1 MNEICREVPE
11 SFEID
16 QVEVGVF
23 DDRVA
28 EHSTH
33 YECSE
38 ILKKSKIY
46 IVEDGKDHKGS
57 TVVIRDSEG
66 KEVACNDIDH
76 TKVWKTSHGP
86 YLMNTCLHGGRRGT
100 KRKKEATL
108 ILKPLSP
115 EAADG
120 LEKMMNRLND
130 GYEKL
135 DHFDRKTDKTSS
147 ALYFHY
153 YGMLQHQ
160 QNMLQDYIRTG
171 TYYAAITENKS
182 DFEGKAVM
190 DVGCGSGILSLFAAQ
205 AGARVVYAVEASN
218 IATFAEQLFKANPT
232 YGSKIKV
239 IRGKVEEI
247 ELPEKVDVLVSEP
260 MGTLLVNERMLES
273 YFYARDAHLIE
284 GGKMFPGTGTIYI
297 SAFSDEYLYME
308 VANKAAFWQ
317 QENFYGV
324 DLTCLH
330 NSAYSSYF
338 SQVVVDQ
345 IPPNVLVSNY
355 AMHKIDFTSCRE
367 EDLYKFEIPLSLQV
381 GRACTV
387 HGIAAWFDVSFDGT
401 TCQRILSTAPGM
413 PITHWFQLRCV
424 LRQPI
429 MIYSPGETIKGVF
442 KLKAHERQ
450 SYDLSLELSGP
461 PNPHDPD
468 QKMQFSVGQFD
479 LKEPYYRQL
488 NAAIPQ
494 GAWDAP
500 SAAGGIQLTT
510 EHDAVDTNQFLV

>member
-1 MNEICREVPE
+1 
-11 SFEID
+11 
-16 QVEVGVF
+16 
-23 DDRVA
+23 
-28 EHSTH
+28 
-33 YECSE
+33 
-38 ILKKSKIY
+38 
-46 IVEDGKDHKGS
+46 
-57 TVVIRDSEG
+57 
-66 KEVACNDIDH
+66 
-76 TKVWKTSHGP
+76 
-86 YLMNTCLHGGRRGT
+86 MNTCLHGGRRGT

-273 YFYARDAHLIE
+273 YFYARDTHLIE